1 MAFLGSGTFGEVRFD
16 PTNEKFV
23 IKRLQRRDEWS
34 FECNRL
40 GVLLEMKNSKEHASK
55 KWHEWPLPLLAPGF
69 CIGVEYPSYTI
80 RTHAIRGGS
89 AQPFVTAAD
98 YDARRIIQ
106 TLSQVLRACRI
117 LAENGYAHLDI
128 APDNVLYH
136 SAEYGHRAV
145 LIDVGFMEK
154 LEDKVTFG
162 KVYARPMRYMASADD
177 KDFVTLYSDPE
188 SILYMGLYMFGVDF
202 ERITQYK
209 LNWDELRKIS
219 VAQNVPPSLLSALN
233 EIRQENSRMLV
244 TKFDSR
250 RWDEIESLFKRMWVA
265 CDPPIRDW
273 LEPIDLGR
281 NKRPRTRS
289 ESL

>member
-69 CIGVEYPSYTI
+69 CVGVEYPSYMI

-89 AQPFVTAAD
+89 AQPFVTAGD
-98 YDARRIIQ
+98 YDRRRILQ

-145 LIDVGFMEK
+145 LIDVGFMQRLGVTE
-154 LEDKVTFG
+154 TFG
-162 KVYARPMRYMASADD
+162 KVYARTARYVRGPEDEGV
-177 KDFVTLYSDPE
+177 VTLYSDPE
-188 SILYMGLYMFGVDF
+188 AILYMGLYMFGVDF

-209 LNWDELRKIS
+209 LNWDKLREIS
-219 VAQNVPPSLLSALN
+219 VAQNVPPSLLYALH
-233 EIRQENSRMLV
+233 EIRQENSRILV
-244 TKFDSR
+244 TKFDSK
-250 RWDEIESLFKRMWVA
+250 RWDEIETLFKRMWGE
-265 CDPPIRDW
+265 CDPPISDW
-273 LEPIDLGR
+273 LEPIDLDR
-281 NKRPRTRS
+281 NKRQRTRS